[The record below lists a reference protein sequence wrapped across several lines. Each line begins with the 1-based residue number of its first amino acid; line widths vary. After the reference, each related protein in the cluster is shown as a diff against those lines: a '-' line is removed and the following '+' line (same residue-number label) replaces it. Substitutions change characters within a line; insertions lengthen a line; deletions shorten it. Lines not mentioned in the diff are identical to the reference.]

1 MSQHYTIGK
10 VAPTPRGA
18 YVATTTYN
26 PLDIV
31 TYNGSSYWVLQSCTG
46 ITPTNATY
54 YQLIA
59 SKGNAGT
66 NGSAAT
72 VDAGSITMLA
82 YGSNPTVTNAG
93 TANAAVFNFGI
104 PYSPVSDNSV
114 STAKIVD
121 ASVTTNKIADGAV
134 TTNEIRDGSVS
145 YVKLGNNVKNLASAT
160 QEMFASIDDDDSFN
174 SGDYVVYNP
183 TSTSPA
189 FYRFTADKAS
199 GAWDGTKVY
208 LTNVGNELNNRVEK
222 ESFQNAG
229 IHSASYTTIF
239 DTATVST
246 TVHSNKEKPWVMLSA
261 TVDLINADA
270 KYRITFD
277 DVEYICAKQYWFI
290 ESYIEKGVGFL
301 GNASLWGDVSGFTE
315 EIYDAPFLVTSNMD
329 TGTTYEEG
337 LYLFT
342 ETAGQHTVKIEQI
355 TYDYTKLPTELVYGR
370 SREAVDVVDNGSSSY
385 FGYSIG
391 TGNSLVSKRGTVAIG
406 IHNIISGDSSRSLGN
421 QNRVSGSSS
430 TAVGLN
436 NTITSV
442 RSHALGGSNTVSGQ
456 ESCAVGK
463 SNTASG
469 ANSTAIGTGC
479 TASGQYSI
487 AVGTSSTASGIGSLA
502 LGYGST
508 ASGTIATAI
517 GQGSI
522 AKNVGQ
528 LVFGMNNVADT
539 STNPS
544 TDKGNFVEIVGN
556 GANSSNRSN
565 ARTLDWSG
573 NEYLAGSITLGKGT
587 ADEVTLT
594 AAQLKQLLAL
604 L

>member
-1 MSQHYTIGK
+1 MSQQYTIGK

-46 ITPTNATY
+46 ITPPNETY

-72 VDAGSITMLA
+72 VDAGSITMLS

-114 STAKIVD
+114 STAKLVD
-121 ASVTTNKIADGAV
+121 SAVTTNKIADGAV
-134 TTNEIRDGSVS
+134 TTNKIQDGSVPYS
-145 YVKLGNNVKNLASAT
+145 KFGNNVKTLSAST
-160 QEMFASIDDDDSFN
+160 QEMIASIDYDDSFDK
-174 SGDYVVYNP
+174 GDYVVYNP
-183 TSTSPA
+183 TSTVPKL
-189 FYRFTADKAS
+189 YRFTADKSS
-199 GAWDGTKVY
+199 GAWDSTKVSQ
-208 LTNVGNELNNRVEK
+208 TNVGSELNNRVEK
-222 ESFQNAG
+222 ESLQDAG

-246 TVHSNKEKPWVMLSA
+246 TVHSNKENPWVMLSA
-261 TVDLINADA
+261 TTDLISSNSR
-270 KYRITFD
+270 YRVTFD
-277 DVEYICAKQYWFI
+277 GTEYSFAAQKWHSDVTIGKSTTF
-290 ESYIEKGVGFL
+290 V
-301 GNASLWGDVSGFTE
+301 GNASLWGDVSGLTE
-315 EIYDAPFLVTSNMD
+315 EIHDVPFLVTGGMD
-329 TGTTYEEG
+329 EGNTQTEG

-342 ETAGQHTVKIEQI
+342 ETVGSHTVKIERI
-355 TYDYTKLPTELVYGR
+355 TYDFTELPMELVYGFPHP
-370 SREAVDVVDNGSSSY
+370 AVYVVWNGTASY
-385 FGYSIG
+385 NGFSMGE
-391 TGNSLVSKRGTVAIG
+391 NSLVNKRATFAIG
-406 IHNIISGDSSRSLGN
+406 YHNIISGDSSKTFGSENNISGN
-421 QNRVSGSSS
+421 SS
-430 TAVGLN
+430 TAVGVF

-442 RSHALGGSNTVSGQ
+442 RSHALGYKNTVSGQ

-469 ANSTAIGTGC
+469 VNSTAIGTGC
-479 TASGQYSI
+479 TASGQYST
-487 AVGTSSTASGIGSLA
+487 AVGTSSTASGAGSLA
-502 LGYGST
+502 LGLGAT

-556 GANSSNRSN
+556 GTSSSNRSN

-573 NEYLAGSITLGKGT
+573 NESLSGSITLGKGT